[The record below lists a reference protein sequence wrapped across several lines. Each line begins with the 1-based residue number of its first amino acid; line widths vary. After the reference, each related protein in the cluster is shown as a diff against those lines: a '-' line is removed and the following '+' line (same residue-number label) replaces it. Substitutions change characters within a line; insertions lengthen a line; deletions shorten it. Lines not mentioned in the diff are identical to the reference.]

1 MKELAWQEVNKN
13 ERVVSKRKTFKTLD
27 NYSKI
32 TEAVTER
39 NMDAVE
45 MLDII
50 TNYLGLQILDDDFM
64 KYLEQ
69 EEIL

>member
-1 MKELAWQEVNKN
+1 MNSTQ
-13 ERVVSKRKTFKTLD
+13 D

-39 NMDAVE
+39 NMGAVE

-50 TNYLGLQILDDDFM
+50 TNYLGLQILDDDFVE
-64 KYLEQ
+64 YLEQ
-69 EEIL
+69 EGIL

>member
-1 MKELAWQEVNKN
+1 MSSTQG
-13 ERVVSKRKTFKTLD
+13 

-50 TNYLGLQILDDDFM
+50 TNYLGLQILDGDFM
-64 KYLEQ
+64 EYLED
-69 EEIL
+69 EEII

>member
-13 ERVVSKRKTFKTLD
+13 ERVVSKRKTFKTQ
-27 NYSKI
+27 
-32 TEAVTER
+32 
-39 NMDAVE
+39 DALE

-64 KYLEQ
+64 EYLEQ

>member
-1 MKELAWQEVNKN
+1 MSGTQ
-13 ERVVSKRKTFKTLD
+13 D

-32 TEAVTER
+32 AEVVTER

-64 KYLEQ
+64 EYLEQ

>member
-1 MKELAWQEVNKN
+1 MSSTQ
-13 ERVVSKRKTFKTLD
+13 D

-50 TNYLGLQILDDDFM
+50 TNHLGLQILDDDFM
-64 KYLEQ
+64 EYLEQ

>member
-1 MKELAWQEVNKN
+1 MSSTQ
-13 ERVVSKRKTFKTLD
+13 D

-32 TEAVTER
+32 AEAVTER

-64 KYLEQ
+64 EYLEQ

>member
-1 MKELAWQEVNKN
+1 MSSTQ
-13 ERVVSKRKTFKTLD
+13 D

-32 TEAVTER
+32 TER

-64 KYLEQ
+64 EYLEQ

>member
-1 MKELAWQEVNKN
+1 MSSTQ
-13 ERVVSKRKTFKTLD
+13 D

-32 TEAVTER
+32 VEVVTER

-64 KYLEQ
+64 EYLEQ

>member
-13 ERVVSKRKTFKTLD
+13 ERVVSKRKTFKTQ
-27 NYSKI
+27 
-32 TEAVTER
+32 
-39 NMDAVE
+39 DAVE

-64 KYLEQ
+64 EYLEQ